1 MINVFI
7 AYFQSKVQS
16 KKFMSLRI
24 RFNLLITLIMLFF
37 IIALSLVMMN
47 ISKKS
52 IQEGV
57 ESANRVTMQLLDTV
71 IISSVQNP
79 EWWNTHMV
87 MKKFLEELGYVRS
100 NDIYLYD
107 LQNNLLYQTPK
118 STYRYS
124 AALFRWTTL
133 NTSSRVTIYRF
144 IPSRYA

>member
-79 EWWNTHMV
+79 EWGNTHMV

-118 STYRYS
+118 STYR
-124 AALFRWTTL
+124 L
-133 NTSSRVTIYRF
+133 NISPPKWF
-144 IPSRYA
+144 INYK